1 MKTVSQEPIITL
13 SEEYVMKA
21 LNNLKNI
28 TKICE
33 YCVKSACNVI
43 TFRLYSWYSKKHKT
57 EGKIMKYVVMVS
69 HGEFAPGLHSAVKMM
84 TGDREDVLSTSLKS
98 DMSADEFAANFEE
111 LVKDFTTDDQVILLA
126 DILSGSPFTNAL
138 NVLDQKGMLPNTLI
152 IAGMNM
158 PLAITAVL
166 MKDNFDN
173 VQDLKDTLLSEGRS
187 GLTDFVVASDDEDE
201 DL

>member
-1 MKTVSQEPIITL
+1 
-13 SEEYVMKA
+13 
-21 LNNLKNI
+21 
-28 TKICE
+28 
-33 YCVKSACNVI
+33 
-43 TFRLYSWYSKKHKT
+43 
-57 EGKIMKYVVMVS
+57 MKYVVMVS

-84 TGDREDVLSTSLKS
+84 TGDRDDVLSTSLKA
-98 DMSADEFAANFEE
+98 DMSADEFAANFRD
-111 LVKDFTTDDQVILLA
+111 LVKDIKAEDQVILLA

-138 NVLDQKGMLPNTLI
+138 SVLDEKGLLPNSLV

-173 VQDLKDTLLSEGRS
+173 VQDLKDTLLSEGRT
-187 GLTDFVVASDDEDE
+187 GITDFAVAAEEEDE